1 MKRAL
6 AARLLQS
13 PGMAASNSKSQ
24 TVTPESQSRLQ
35 KLLSIEPA
43 EGNTTEFAHS
53 QQEYNFRLCFLL
65 WMLSTLML
73 PFFIIWYS
81 WRSEARYSPTC
92 HVTRPT
98 VPRASACRLNA
109 DNADTTL
116 PCSMLYG
123 AFGAFCMTK
132 FGISSQD
139 AAFWRKVRSE
149 IDIWLDSC
157 LTHVDFVWQK
167 SQKVKKETR
176 DHEVHFVSFCHLAC
190 FFGFSSFRF
199 SYPQLTSLWDDCK
212 GAEPMTGWTM
222 HRMGVPF
229 QTKRMYHLHPPVS
242 CGFFGCEILY
252 LL

>member
-53 QQEYNFRLCFLL
+53 QQEYIFRLCFLL

-109 DNADTTL
+109 DNTDTR
-116 PCSMLYG
+116 CRVQC
-123 AFGAFCMTK
+123 CMEPLEP
-132 FGISSQD
+132 FAWRSSESPSQNT
-139 AAFWRKVRSE
+139 AFWRKVRSE
-149 IDIWLDSC
+149 MNEYG
-157 LTHVDFVWQK
+157 LTNVDFVWQK
-167 SQKVKKETR
+167 SQKVKKEIW
-176 DHEVHFVSFCHLAC
+176 DHEVHFVSFCHLRVS
-190 FFGFSSFRF
+190 FGFRASDFLIHSWPAVRWLQG
-199 SYPQLTSLWDDCK
+199 SRTHDRLNDAPDGCAISDQADVPPPSTCQLWFL
-212 GAEPMTGWTM
+212 
-222 HRMGVPF
+222 R
-229 QTKRMYHLHPPVS
+229 
-242 CGFFGCEILY
+242 
-252 LL
+252 

>member
-109 DNADTTL
+109 DNADTRCRVQCCMEPLEPFAWRSSESLRKTQPFDEKWDL
-116 PCSMLYG
+116 RSIYG
-123 AFGAFCMTK
+123 
-132 FGISSQD
+132 
-139 AAFWRKVRSE
+139 W
-149 IDIWLDSC
+149 
-157 LTHVDFVWQK
+157 THVWLMLTLFGKNLKK
-167 SQKVKKETR
+167 SKKK
-176 DHEVHFVSFCHLAC
+176 HEIMRFILYHFVICVFLWVFELPIFLSTAD
-190 FFGFSSFRF
+190 
-199 SYPQLTSLWDDCK
+199 QLWDDCK